1 MIAEALGPAGRR
13 RFALPV
19 VAIATCVGYYLGSVI
34 GLGLRLPPATT
45 SILWPPNAVLT
56 AALILTPPR
65 RWALVLLPVLP
76 LHILIQHGTGWPFP
90 LIITLFFTNCLEA
103 LIAAGGMRL
112 LSETPWRF
120 DTLRGL
126 TSFYF
131 AAVLMAPLLSSFADA
146 SAVHWFRG
154 EPYWFVWSNRLVG
167 NVLAE
172 LTVVPAIVGGT
183 LMIVRWWRR
192 GRPALQLE
200 PAVLAVAL
208 LATGVARLTSALD
221 RAPSISVVSTQMPLT
236 LQLPF
241 LIWAAMRFGV
251 TGTAP
256 AVLLTALMSAWAI
269 VHGIGPF
276 AAIPAATT
284 VRALTLSLIVLASTL
299 MWLAVLVEER
309 RQTQQ
314 ALRIRLEFESLLSRL
329 SSALMQQP
337 SAQMARAFESWLGR
351 IGRVLGLDCLT
362 VFITSDEPP
371 ALTAVY
377 TWTGS
382 PTCTDANVQPQH
394 REWAERSLAC
404 QDAVLTTEDGSLP
417 SPAVADA
424 GAGLDFRAGGAIPL
438 VGEGQPLGALGF
450 STFRE
455 PPHLAPLSANL
466 WLLGEVVA
474 GALGRRRSEDALV
487 NSEFMKSAI
496 LQSLVNG
503 VAVIDRAGDVLQL
516 NARWI
521 DARGCQWMDLKVHDN
536 LLEACRRAEQS
547 GHRLAGD
554 FSRGIAGVL
563 DRSRDHFAIERMID
577 NGAEA
582 GWWSFTAVPLNRS
595 EGGAVVVC
603 ADITELRRA
612 EMDAQRS
619 RQELAHVGRV
629 STVGEMTA
637 SLAHQ
642 LNQPL
647 AAIMTNAQAAGRM
660 LNRSTPDLEQL
671 RAILQD
677 IVRDDR
683 RASDVIQRLKQL
695 MRKGELEMTSVNLT
709 AAIREVVDLVGTD
722 AVSRHI
728 MVSFDFDDD
737 PVFATGDRVQLQ
749 QVILNLLHNAMEAMA
764 IQSDQLRQI
773 IIGCHRYHH
782 VVVVSVRDSGPG
794 LNTGSEDMV
803 FEPFYTTKAGGMGM
817 GLSIVRSIVE
827 AHGGIIHAINVAGG
841 GALVEF
847 QLPAAEPMPVAS

>member
-1 MIAEALGPAGRR
+1 MIAEALGAAGRR
-13 RFALPV
+13 RFALPAA
-19 VAIATCVGYYLGSVI
+19 AIATCLGYYLGSLI
-34 GLGLRLPPATT
+34 GLELRLPPATT
-45 SILWPPNAVLT
+45 SVLWPPNAVLT

-76 LHILIQHGTGWPFP
+76 VHIFIQHGTGWPLP
-90 LIITLFFTNCLEA
+90 LIIALFFTNCLEA

-112 LSETPWRF
+112 LNETPWRF

-126 TSFYF
+126 TAFYVS
-131 AAVLMAPLLSSFADA
+131 AVLMAPLLSSFADA
-146 SAVHWFRG
+146 AAVHWFRG
-154 EPYWFVWSNRLVG
+154 EPYWFVWSNRFVG
-167 NVLAE
+167 NILAE

-183 LMIVRWWRR
+183 LVIAHWWRR
-192 GRPALQLE
+192 GRPALKLE
-200 PAVLAVAL
+200 PAVLAAGL

-221 RAPSISVVSTQMPLT
+221 GVPSISVASTQMPLT
-236 LQLPF
+236 LQLPL

-256 AVLLTALMSAWAI
+256 AVLFTAVMSAWAI

-276 AAIPAATT
+276 AAIPAATA

-299 MWLAVLVEER
+299 MCVAVLVEER

-329 SSALMQQP
+329 SSALVQQP
-337 SAQMARAFESWLGR
+337 SAEMAAALESWLGR

-362 VFITSDEPP
+362 VFTTSEDTS

-382 PTCTDANVQPQH
+382 PTCGDADVQLQH
-394 REWAERSLAC
+394 REWARRSLAL
-404 QDAVLTTEDGSLP
+404 QDAVLITEDSLP
-417 SPAVADA
+417 SPAGAVADS

-474 GALGRRRSEDALV
+474 GALGRRRSDAALV
-487 NSEFMKSAI
+487 KSELMKSAI

-516 NARWI
+516 NARWAN
-521 DARGCQWMDLKVHDN
+521 ARGCQWMDLKVHDN
-536 LLEACRRAEQS
+536 LLYACRRADES
-547 GHRLAGD
+547 GHLLAGD
-554 FSRGIAGVL
+554 FLRGIADVL
-563 DRSRDHFAIERMID
+563 DRSRDRFVIERMID
-577 NGAEA
+577 SGADA
-582 GWWSFTAVPLNRS
+582 TWWSFTAVPLNRS

-612 EMDAQRS
+612 EMEAQRS

-660 LNRSTPDLEQL
+660 LNRSAPDLEQL
-671 RAILQD
+671 RPSCRTSSGT
-677 IVRDDR
+677 IV
-683 RASDVIQRLKQL
+683 APAMSS
-695 MRKGELEMTSVNLT
+695 SVSSN
-709 AAIREVVDLVGTD
+709 
-722 AVSRHI
+722 
-728 MVSFDFDDD
+728 
-737 PVFATGDRVQLQ
+737 
-749 QVILNLLHNAMEAMA
+749 
-764 IQSDQLRQI
+764 
-773 IIGCHRYHH
+773 
-782 VVVVSVRDSGPG
+782 
-794 LNTGSEDMV
+794 
-803 FEPFYTTKAGGMGM
+803 
-817 GLSIVRSIVE
+817 
-827 AHGGIIHAINVAGG
+827 
-841 GALVEF
+841 
-847 QLPAAEPMPVAS
+847 

>member
-1 MIAEALGPAGRR
+1 MIAEALRAAGRR
-13 RFALPV
+13 RFALPAA
-19 VAIATCVGYYLGSVI
+19 AIATCVGYYLGSLI
-34 GLGLRLPPATT
+34 GLELRLPPATT
-45 SILWPPNAVLT
+45 SVLWPPNAVLT

-76 LHILIQHGTGWPFP
+76 VHIFIQQGTGWPLP

-112 LSETPWRF
+112 LNETPWRF

-126 TSFYF
+126 TSFYV

-146 SAVHWFRG
+146 AAVHWFRG
-154 EPYWFVWSNRLVG
+154 EPYWFVWSNRFVG
-167 NVLAE
+167 NILAE

-183 LMIVRWWRR
+183 LVVVQWWRR
-192 GRPALQLE
+192 GRPVLKLE
-200 PAVLAVAL
+200 PAVLAAGL

-221 RAPSISVVSTQMPLT
+221 RIPSISVASTQMPLT
-236 LQLPF
+236 LQLPL

-256 AVLLTALMSAWAI
+256 AVLLTAIMSAWGI

-299 MWLAVLVEER
+299 MWLSVLVEER
-309 RQTQQ
+309 RQTQH
-314 ALRIRLEFESLLSRL
+314 ALRMRLEFESLLSRL
-329 SSALMQQP
+329 SSALVQQP
-337 SAQMARAFESWLGR
+337 SAQMGRAFESWLGR
-351 IGRVLGLDCLT
+351 IGGVLGLDCLT
-362 VFITSDEPP
+362 VFTISDETP

-377 TWTGS
+377 TWTGN
-382 PTCTDANVQPQH
+382 PTCTEANVQRQH
-394 REWAERSLAC
+394 SEWAQRSLSLH
-404 QDAVLTTEDGSLP
+404 DAVLVTESDSLA
-417 SPAVADA
+417 SLARAVTDP
-424 GAGLDFRAGGAIPL
+424 GAGLDFRAGGSIPL

-455 PPHLAPLSANL
+455 PPHFAPLSANL

-487 NSEFMKSAI
+487 KSELMKSAI

-516 NARWI
+516 NARWVA
-521 DARGCQWMDLKVHDN
+521 ARGCQWMDLKVHDN
-536 LLEACRRAEQS
+536 LLYACRRAEEA
-547 GHRLAGD
+547 GHLLAGD
-554 FSRGIAGVL
+554 FLRGIASVL
-563 DRSRDHFAIERMID
+563 DRSRDRFGLERMID
-577 NGAEA
+577 SGTDAT
-582 GWWSFTAVPLNRS
+582 WWSFTAVPLNRAD
-595 EGGAVVVC
+595 GGAVVVC

-612 EMDAQRS
+612 EMEAQRS
-619 RQELAHVGRV
+619 RQELAHVARV

-660 LNRSTPDLEQL
+660 LNRSTPDVEQL

-683 RASDVIQRLKQL
+683 RASDVIHRLKQL

-709 AAIREVVDLVGTD
+709 AAIREVVELVGTD
-722 AVSRHI
+722 AVSHNI

-764 IQSDQLRQI
+764 SHSHQLRQI
-773 IIGCHRYHH
+773 VIGCHRYHH
-782 VVVVSVRDSGPG
+782 VVVASVRDSGPG
-794 LNTGSEDMV
+794 LNSGSEDMV
-803 FEPFYTTKAGGMGM
+803 FEPFYTTKPGGMGM

-827 AHGGIIHAINVAGG
+827 AHGGIIHAINLASG

-847 QLPAAEPMPVAS
+847 QLPAAEPLPV